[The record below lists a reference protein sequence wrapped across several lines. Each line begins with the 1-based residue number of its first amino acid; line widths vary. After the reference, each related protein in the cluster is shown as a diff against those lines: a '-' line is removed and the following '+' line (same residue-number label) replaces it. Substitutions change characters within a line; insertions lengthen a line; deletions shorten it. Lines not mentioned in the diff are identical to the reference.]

1 MVVAYEVGTGNS
13 ALSGIIQ
20 DTPETVRS
28 MFVDGNPETL
38 AHNRTYTNRRKKNER
53 TNGYIKEIAK
63 KRPESIINSI

>member
-20 DTPETVRS
+20 DMPETVHS

-38 AHNRTYTNRRKKNER
+38 AHNRTYTNRKKKTERADILKRDCKKSNRKH
-53 TNGYIKEIAK
+53 Y
-63 KRPESIINSI
+63 